1 VAALRIELHSV
12 TNTFGAL
19 SISLKDVTGF
29 TLITNKVS
37 IEFALVIHVREV
49 SLYRLLGRPF
59 QALLHD
65 NISLCE
71 LWHYIFGHLHYRAL
85 PTLKRMFTGLS
96 ELHVEHDGICR
107 GCALGKNAKGSFP
120 RSDDKSKGILDIV
133 HSDVC
138 GPMIVAYLGGYPCYV
153 IFIYDFSGKTWIFF
167 MKTEDEVLDRFQ
179 EFSAQVENLVEKK
192 IKVLRLDNGGE
203 YNFDD
208 FSDFCKEAGIKKD
221 SIVPCNPQQNGFVER
236 KKRSIMEDVE
246 AMIHGQNL
254 PMFLWA

>member
-1 VAALRIELHSV
+1 V
-12 TNTFGAL
+12 TNTIGSL

-37 IEFALVIHVREV
+37 IEFALVIHVREG
-49 SLYRLLGRPF
+49 SLYGLLGRPS
-59 QALLHD
+59 QALVHD
-65 NISLCE
+65 NISFCE
-71 LWHYIFGHLHYRAL
+71 LWGYISGHLHYKAL

-120 RSDDKSKGILDIV
+120 RSDNKSKGILDIV
-133 HSDVC
+133 NSDVC
-138 GPMIVAYLGGYPCYV
+138 GPMIVEYLGGYPCYV
-153 IFIYDFSGKTWIFF
+153 IFIYDLSSKTWIFF

-179 EFSAQVENLVEKK
+179 EFSAQVENLIEKN
-192 IKVLRLDNGGE
+192 IEVLRSDNGSE
-203 YNFDD
+203 YTSDD
-208 FSDFCKEAGIKKD
+208 FNDFYKEAGIEKD
-221 SIVPCNPQQNGFVER
+221 SIVPYNPQQNGFVER